1 MLYIRLLGCEDDQKN
16 MISVYMYTDVYA
28 ITGCITLS
36 NKLLNII
43 KIQLYVLLRQSL
55 AIVRVAVRLFGNRV
69 VHKETIYKRV

>member
-1 MLYIRLLGCEDDQKN
+1 

-28 ITGCITLS
+28 ITVCITLS

-69 VHKETIYKRV
+69 VDKETIYKCV